1 MHHVKAVIVKA
12 NGKQRN
18 GKGFSAEEIKKAGLN
33 PVDARKMGLP
43 VDLRRN
49 TIHEENVKV
58 AKAYAEEAKA
68 KAKPKKPKPAVA
80 ARKEKSKS

>member
-1 MHHVKAVIVKA
+1 MHHVKAVVLKT
-12 NGKQRN
+12 NGKQRS
-18 GKGFSAEEIKKAGLN
+18 GKGFSSEEIKKAGLN

-49 TIHEENVKV
+49 TVHEENIKV
-58 AKAYAEEAKA
+58 AKAYAEKSKA
-68 KAKPKKPKPAVA
+68 KAKPKPKPAVA